1 MKGAGAAESDNIQIK
16 YNTPESNLPK
26 SKTRWIYLFDF
37 YAKHFH
43 NEWISTTIVVW
54 NDVRRVAGVLCAYG
68 AFETNIVWLA
78 GGYKSTYKTHWV
90 Q

>member
-1 MKGAGAAESDNIQIK
+1 MWMKGAGAAESDNIQIK

-43 NEWISTTIVVW
+43 NE
-54 NDVRRVAGVLCAYG
+54 
-68 AFETNIVWLA
+68 
-78 GGYKSTYKTHWV
+78 
-90 Q
+90 